1 MLAMAGEIGKGAQS
15 PAHHEA
21 VIEKRG
27 CVSLLFLAAS
37 VGSPEILVTTLGLS
51 SSSPRGPSRM

>member
-15 PAHHEA
+15 PAHREA

-51 SSSPRGPSRM
+51 SSSPRGPSRT